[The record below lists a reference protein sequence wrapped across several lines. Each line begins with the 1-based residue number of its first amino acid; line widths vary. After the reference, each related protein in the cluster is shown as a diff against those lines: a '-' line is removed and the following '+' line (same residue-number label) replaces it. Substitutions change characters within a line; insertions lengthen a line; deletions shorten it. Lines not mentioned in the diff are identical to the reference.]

1 MIVHLRVVPGFG
13 VGVEEARR
21 PELRSGPLVIGGLPQ
36 QRGIVRE
43 ANQSAQQAGVRP
55 GMTLSQAHQHCP
67 HGVFLMPDLPRYE
80 HVWEE
85 ICEIL
90 RCHTPLVE
98 PVEMGQAACDMSG
111 CERFWS
117 DEWSAGRTI
126 VRQIERSTGIAPSLG
141 MASNRLVAQL
151 ASTCAGADGVTV
163 IERGRER
170 AFLADL
176 PLTLLPGVDARLA
189 LTFQVLGLTTIGQF
203 AALPSS
209 AVKQRFG
216 STGEQLHRYARGID
230 PRPILPPLEKS
241 SIVARYEC
249 EDGSIE
255 EAMDGLRTLAET
267 CAGELLR
274 RRAAGRLV
282 GLSLI
287 WTDESTRLLPDRKP
301 TGSLE
306 NGEPPALPA
315 PKGQV
320 MARRLENQQ
329 RTLPIPY
336 RVHSFGLPQPLE
348 EAGTLIPGPSPA
360 EQEKGDEGGDNVSK
374 REVGN
379 GSGDGVTEREM
390 LPVSFTPRP
399 EHIGRSQQM
408 VAMVRTPI
416 DTAPPLLERAQ
427 QLLLQSWPRPR
438 STADEDEQAP
448 RLLAI
453 ELKVGEFTKPSQ
465 LSLSEFDR
473 LDSGGTLQ
481 GLSAER
487 RQALTQHD
495 EAFEARYGTTAFHHV
510 AGVDSG
516 NILTERRFRWEAG
529 LPWTAGAVQK
539 RSS

>member
-255 EAMDGLRTLAET
+255 EAMDGLRTLADT

-329 RTLPIPY
+329 QTLPIPY

-360 EQEKGDEGGDNVSK
+360 EQEKGAKAGAT
-374 REVGN
+374 
-379 GSGDGVTEREM
+379 SG
-390 LPVSFTPRP
+390 
-399 EHIGRSQQM
+399 IGRWVTKVGTTLRSGRW
-408 VAMVRTPI
+408 VT
-416 DTAPPLLERAQ
+416 DLGTA
-427 QLLLQSWPRPR
+427 LQRGKCCRYPSRRDR
-438 STADEDEQAP
+438 STS
-448 RLLAI
+448 
-453 ELKVGEFTKPSQ
+453 VVHS
-465 LSLSEFDR
+465 
-473 LDSGGTLQ
+473 
-481 GLSAER
+481 
-487 RQALTQHD
+487 
-495 EAFEARYGTTAFHHV
+495 
-510 AGVDSG
+510 
-516 NILTERRFRWEAG
+516 RW
-529 LPWTAGAVQK
+529 LPWFARRSTRLPRCSNEPNGCCCRAGRDLDPPPVRASRHLAYWQ
-539 RSS
+539 SN